1 MLKLGAV
8 TVSYLEHDCFRVE
21 ANGKV
26 LYTDPFQIGEQR
38 TKADFVTISHE
49 HSDHMSKE
57 DLRKVLKPST
67 VVVASESCR
76 GKLDGVAKEV
86 HYVSPGEAY
95 RVGDLAFIA
104 FPAYNTNKFRSPGH
118 PFHPRDYNGV
128 GFVVEMGGIRIYHA
142 GDTDMIEE
150 METLGRIDLAL
161 LPVSGTYVMTADEAI
176 EAAKRISPG
185 LAVPMHWGAIVGE
198 HNDAE
203 RFVHGV
209 SAFGKAQLEEKE

>member
-86 HYVSPGEAY
+86 HYLKPGEAY

-161 LPVSGTYVMTADEAI
+161 LPVSGTYVMTADEAV
-176 EAAKRISPG
+176 EAARRISPA
-185 LAVPMHWGAIVGE
+185 LAVPMHWGAIVGG
-198 HNDAE
+198 HGDAE
-203 RFVHGV
+203 RFVRGV
-209 SAFGKAQLEEKE
+209 SAFGKAQLVEKE